1 MIVPNSEVYILKN
14 VPLEPSFD
22 HTIWFDSADQQ
33 ATAFTTYA
41 LAFYFNKVSYQRY
54 PRPYIT
60 LDKTADELFDC
71 NYMMFRNT
79 AYGTKWFYAFITQV
93 EYISNTTSRIYYSID
108 PMQTYLFDVNV
119 GQCFV
124 EREHA
129 MSDAIGDNLIPESF
143 ELGEYKYQEY
153 ALSNNIFAK
162 TTYAIRVMTTC
173 TAIQNDDGSW
183 VISRYGGGTVRTGIY
198 TGVNYHYFRY
208 DPNNPQ
214 KCVNDCNSMLKAITE
229 ATGYGGEDAILSIS
243 IVPYAFCT
251 SIDALVKDLADP
263 PAGYDYVFD
272 SWSGSFD
279 GYTPKNNKLYT
290 EPFCGVYVD
299 NLQGNA
305 ARYAYEYFTDRKP
318 HFEIIGTDNGNLEVV
333 SIPHNYKGLPS
344 CYAESLTLANFP
356 QCSWNIDTYRAWL
369 VQNRATIGAGILNSS
384 LQFAGSLAAGLATAG
399 AAGIAAGGI
408 GATTQEALTW
418 GSKIVPFPNQQN
430 AARAAAIEQSS
441 PGMAFPSTSG
451 IVSTVINTVAAV
463 KTAELQPNHAKG
475 QSTNSIWAAIGK
487 QGFHYYN
494 YRIQGQFARII
505 DDFFSMFGYKTN
517 RLKVPNR
524 NGRKAWNYVKTCG
537 CTLTGSAP
545 ADVTAALVQ
554 IYDRGIT
561 FWRCI
566 DLSTGNPFNR
576 VGNYSL
582 DNSL

>member
-1 MIVPNSEVYILKN
+1 MIVPNSDVYILKN

-22 HTIWFDSADQQ
+22 HTIWFDSPEQQ

-41 LAFYFNKVSYQRY
+41 LAFYFDKVSYQRY

-60 LDKTADELFDC
+60 LDKTADDLFDC

-129 MSDAIGDNLIPESF
+129 MTDAIGDNLNPESF
-143 ELGEYKYQEY
+143 ELGEYVYDNDY
-153 ALSNNIFAK
+153 FPNIFAK
-162 TTYAIRVMTTC
+162 SNYVICILATWKAVYED
-173 TAIQNDDGSW
+173 NKW
-183 VISRYGGGTVRTGIY
+183 VIKDATTGGVGGVDSGIY
-198 TGVNYHYFRY
+198 TGLTKNLFEY
-208 DPNNPQ
+208 DLDNPKACAEKANN
-214 KCVNDCNSMLKAITE
+214 VIEAATKANKADGIVSITMYPKFFMNWSITGDL
-229 ATGYGGEDAILSIS
+229 ATGLVPDTVDSI
-243 IVPYAFCT
+243 PAFT
-251 SIDALVKDLADP
+251 
-263 PAGYDYVFD
+263 GT
-272 SWSGSFD
+272 FD
-279 GYTPKNNKLYT
+279 GYKPKNNKLYT
-290 EPFCGVYVD
+290 APFCGVYVD

-305 ARYAYEYFTDRKP
+305 ANYAYEYFKDRKP
-318 HFEIIGTDNGNLEVV
+318 VFNIVGAVNGNLECA
-333 SIPHNYKGLPS
+333 SIPINYKGLPTNFQ
-344 CYAESLTLANFP
+344 ESLIMGGFP
-356 QCSWNIDTYRAWL
+356 QCAWNVDTFKAWIA
-369 VQNRATIGAGILNSS
+369 QNKYA
-384 LQFAGSLAAGLATAG
+384 
-399 AAGIAAGGI
+399 IAAGV
-408 GATTQEALTW
+408 ATTAISTAARVGAAIATGGLSEIAAAPAAA
-418 GSKIVPFPNQQN
+418 GANVVPFPNAYQPPTGGGSGGGITG
-430 AARAAAIEQSS
+430 AAINGSS
-441 PGMAFPSTSG
+441 NILNDA
-451 IVSTVINTVAAV
+451 INLVAQV
-463 KTAELQPNHAKG
+463 KTASTQPNHARG
-475 QSTNSIWAAIGK
+475 QQSSSVFCAMGY
-487 QGFHYYN
+487 QGFHYMP

-566 DLSTGNPFNR
+566 DLSAGNPFTR
-576 VGNYSL
+576 VGDYTL

>member
-1 MIVPNSEVYILKN
+1 MIVPNSDVYILKN

-22 HTIWFDSADQQ
+22 HTIWFDSPEQQ

-41 LAFYFNKVSYQRY
+41 LAFYFDKVSYQRY

-60 LDKTADELFDC
+60 LDKTADDLFDC

-129 MSDAIGDNLIPESF
+129 MTDAIGDNLNPESF
-143 ELGEYKYQEY
+143 ELGEYVFDNDYFP
-153 ALSNNIFAK
+153 NIFSKVNYVICILATWK
-162 TTYAIRVMTTC
+162 AVYED
-173 TAIQNDDGSW
+173 NKW
-183 VISRYGGGTVRTGIY
+183 VIKDATTGGVGGVDSGIY
-198 TGVNYHYFRY
+198 TGLTKNLCEY
-208 DPNNPQ
+208 DLDNP
-214 KCVNDCNSMLKAITE
+214 KACAEKANAIIEAATKANKADGIVSITMYPKFFMNWSITGDL
-229 ATGYGGEDAILSIS
+229 ATGLVPDTVDSI
-243 IVPYAFCT
+243 PAFT
-251 SIDALVKDLADP
+251 
-263 PAGYDYVFD
+263 GT
-272 SWSGSFD
+272 FD
-279 GYTPKNNKLYT
+279 GYKPKNNKLYT
-290 EPFCGVYVD
+290 APFCGVYVD

-305 ARYAYEYFTDRKP
+305 ANYAYEYFTNRKP
-318 HFEIIGTDNGNLEVV
+318 TFNIVGAVNGNLECA
-333 SIPHNYKGLPS
+333 SIPINYKGLPTNFQ
-344 CYAESLTLANFP
+344 ESLLMGGFP
-356 QCSWNIDTYRAWL
+356 QCAWNVDTFKAWIA
-369 VQNRATIGAGILNSS
+369 QNKYA
-384 LQFAGSLAAGLATAG
+384 
-399 AAGIAAGGI
+399 IAAGVANTAI
-408 GATTQEALTW
+408 DTVKQVALAAT
-418 GSKIVPFPNQQN
+418 GV
-430 AARAAAIEQSS
+430 
-441 PGMAFPSTSG
+441 GMAGEVAGMSAAMTGAGSAQTIQAVG
-451 IVSTVINTVAAV
+451 QYANAYQNMQNVSYNTQGDILNKTVNLVAQV
-463 KTAELQPNHAKG
+463 KTASTQPNHARG
-475 QSTNSIWAAIGK
+475 QQSSSVFCAMGY
-487 QGFHYYN
+487 QGFHYMP

-561 FWRCI
+561 FWRCT
-566 DLSTGNPFNR
+566 DLSAGNPFTR

>member
-1 MIVPNSEVYILKN
+1 MIVPNSDVYILKN

-22 HTIWFDSADQQ
+22 HTIWFDSPEQQ

-41 LAFYFNKVSYQRY
+41 LAFYFDKVSYQRY

-129 MSDAIGDNLIPESF
+129 MTDAIGDNLNPESF
-143 ELGEYKYQEY
+143 ELGEYVYDADY
-153 ALSNNIFAK
+153 FPNIFLK
-162 TTYAIRVMTTC
+162 TNYVICILATWKATYKDN
-173 TAIQNDDGSW
+173 QW
-183 VISRYGGGTVRTGIY
+183 VIEDATTGGVGGVDSGIY
-198 TGVNYHYFRY
+198 TGLTKNLCEY
-208 DPNNPQ
+208 DLANP
-214 KCVNDCNSMLKAITE
+214 KACVQQANAIIEAATKANKADGIVSITMYPKFFMNWSITGDL
-229 ATGYGGEDAILSIS
+229 ATGLVPDTVDSI
-243 IVPYAFCT
+243 PAFT
-251 SIDALVKDLADP
+251 
-263 PAGYDYVFD
+263 GT
-272 SWSGSFD
+272 FD
-279 GYTPKNNKLYT
+279 GYKPKNNKLYT
-290 EPFCGVYVD
+290 APFCGVYVD

-305 ARYAYEYFTDRKP
+305 ANYAYEYFTDRKP
-318 HFEIIGTDNGNLEVV
+318 TFNIVGAVNGNLECA
-333 SIPHNYKGLPS
+333 SIPINYKGLPTNFQ
-344 CYAESLTLANFP
+344 ESLLMGGFP
-356 QCSWNIDTYRAWL
+356 QCAWNVDTFKAWIA
-369 VQNRATIGAGILNSS
+369 QNKYA
-384 LQFAGSLAAGLATAG
+384 
-399 AAGIAAGGI
+399 IAAGV
-408 GATTQEALTW
+408 ATTAIDTVKQVAL
-418 GSKIVPFPNQQN
+418 
-430 AARAAAIEQSS
+430 AATGV
-441 PGMAFPSTSG
+441 GMAGEVAGMSAAMTGAGSAQTIQAVG
-451 IVSTVINTVAAV
+451 QYANAYQNMQNVSYNAQGDVLNKTINLVAQV
-463 KTAELQPNHAKG
+463 KTASTQPNHARG
-475 QSTNSIWAAIGK
+475 QQSSSVFCAMGY
-487 QGFHYYN
+487 QGFHYMP
-494 YRIQGQFARII
+494 YRIKGQFARII
-505 DDFFSMFGYKTN
+505 DDFFSMYGYKTN

-545 ADVTAALVQ
+545 ADATAALVQ

-566 DLSTGNPFNR
+566 DLSAGNPFTR

>member
-1 MIVPNSEVYILKN
+1 MILPDSDVYILKN

-22 HTIWFDSADQQ
+22 HTIWFDSPEQQ

-41 LAFYFNKVSYQRY
+41 LAFYFDKVSYQRY

-129 MSDAIGDNLIPESF
+129 MTDAIGDNLNPESF
-143 ELGEYKYQEY
+143 ELGEYVYDADY
-153 ALSNNIFAK
+153 FPNIFLK
-162 TTYAIRVMTTC
+162 TNYVICILATWKATYKNN
-173 TAIQNDDGSW
+173 QW
-183 VISRYGGGTVRTGIY
+183 VIEDATTGGVGGVDSGIY
-198 TGVNYHYFRY
+198 TGLTKNFCKY
-208 DPNNPQ
+208 DLANP
-214 KCVNDCNSMLKAITE
+214 KACVQQANAIIEAATKANKADGIVSIIMYPKFFMNWSITGDL
-229 ATGYGGEDAILSIS
+229 ATGLVPDTVDSI
-243 IVPYAFCT
+243 PAFT
-251 SIDALVKDLADP
+251 
-263 PAGYDYVFD
+263 GT
-272 SWSGSFD
+272 FD
-279 GYTPKNNKLYT
+279 GYKPKNNKLYT
-290 EPFCGVYVD
+290 APFCGVYVD

-305 ARYAYEYFTDRKP
+305 ANYAYEYFTDRKP
-318 HFEIIGTDNGNLEVV
+318 TFNIVGAVNGNLECA
-333 SIPHNYKGLPS
+333 SIPINYKGLPTNFQ
-344 CYAESLTLANFP
+344 ESLLMGGFP
-356 QCSWNIDTYRAWL
+356 QCAWNVDTFKAWIA
-369 VQNRATIGAGILNSS
+369 QNKYA
-384 LQFAGSLAAGLATAG
+384 
-399 AAGIAAGGI
+399 IAAGV
-408 GATTQEALTW
+408 ATTTIDTVKQVAL
-418 GSKIVPFPNQQN
+418 
-430 AARAAAIEQSS
+430 AATGV
-441 PGMAFPSTSG
+441 GMAGEVAGMSAAMTGAGSAQTIQAVG
-451 IVSTVINTVAAV
+451 QYANAYQNMQNVSYNAQGDVLNKTINLVAQV
-463 KTAELQPNHAKG
+463 KTASTQPNHARG
-475 QSTNSIWAAIGK
+475 QQSSSVFCAMGY
-487 QGFHYYN
+487 QGFHYMP

-505 DDFFSMFGYKTN
+505 DDFFSMYGYKTN

-566 DLSTGNPFNR
+566 DLSTGNPFTR

>member
-1 MIVPNSEVYILKN
+1 MIVPNSEVFILKN

-41 LAFYFNKVSYQRY
+41 LAFYFDKVSYQRY

-129 MSDAIGDNLIPESF
+129 MTDAIGDNLNPESF
-143 ELGEYKYQEY
+143 ELGEYVYDADY
-153 ALSNNIFAK
+153 FPNIFLK
-162 TTYAIRVMTTC
+162 TNYVICILATWKATYKDN
-173 TAIQNDDGSW
+173 QW
-183 VISRYGGGTVRTGIY
+183 VIEDATTGGVGGVDSGIY
-198 TGVNYHYFRY
+198 TGLTKNLCKY
-208 DPNNPQ
+208 DPANP
-214 KCVNDCNSMLKAITE
+214 KACVHQANAIIEAATKANKADGIVSITMYPKFFMNWSITGDL
-229 ATGYGGEDAILSIS
+229 ATGLVPDTVDSI
-243 IVPYAFCT
+243 PAFT
-251 SIDALVKDLADP
+251 
-263 PAGYDYVFD
+263 GT
-272 SWSGSFD
+272 FD
-279 GYTPKNNKLYT
+279 GYKPKNNKLYT
-290 EPFCGVYVD
+290 APFCGVYVD

-305 ARYAYEYFTDRKP
+305 ANYAYEYFTDRKP
-318 HFEIIGTDNGNLEVV
+318 TFNIVGAVNGNLECA
-333 SIPHNYKGLPS
+333 SIPINYKGLPTNFQ
-344 CYAESLTLANFP
+344 ESLLMGGFP
-356 QCSWNIDTYRAWL
+356 QCAWNVDTFKAWIA
-369 VQNRATIGAGILNSS
+369 QNKYA
-384 LQFAGSLAAGLATAG
+384 
-399 AAGIAAGGI
+399 IAAGV
-408 GATTQEALTW
+408 ATTTIDTVKQVAL
-418 GSKIVPFPNQQN
+418 
-430 AARAAAIEQSS
+430 AATGV
-441 PGMAFPSTSG
+441 GMAGEVAGMSAAMTGAGSAQTIQAVG
-451 IVSTVINTVAAV
+451 QYANAYQNMQNVSYNAQGDVLNKTINLVAQV
-463 KTAELQPNHAKG
+463 KTASTQPNHARG
-475 QSTNSIWAAIGK
+475 QQSSSVFCAMGY
-487 QGFHYYN
+487 QGFHYMP

-517 RLKVPNR
+517 RVKVPNR

-566 DLSTGNPFNR
+566 DLSAGNPFTR

>member
-60 LDKTADELFDC
+60 LDKTADDLFDC

-79 AYGTKWFYAFITQV
+79 AYGMKWFYAFITQV

-108 PMQTYLFDVNV
+108 PMQTYLFDVEV

-129 MSDAIGDNLIPESF
+129 MSDNIGDNLIPESF
-143 ELGEYKYQEY
+143 ELGEYVFDADYFPQ
-153 ALSNNIFAK
+153 IFEKSHYTICILATWK
-162 TTYAIRVMTTC
+162 ATYKE
-173 TAIQNDDGSW
+173 NKW
-183 VISRYGGGTVRTGIY
+183 VIEDASTGGVGGVDSGLY
-198 TGVNYHYFRY
+198 TGLTKNTFDY
-208 DPNNPQ
+208 DPDNPQ
-214 KCVNDCNSMLKAITE
+214 SAPHNANAVIEAATKANKADGIVSITMYPDFFINWSI
-229 ATGYGGEDAILSIS
+229 TG
-243 IVPYAFCT
+243 
-251 SIDALVKDLADP
+251 DLADGLVP
-263 PAGYDYVFD
+263 YKMNGIPAFTGT
-272 SWSGSFD
+272 FD
-279 GYTPKNNKLYT
+279 GYKPKNNKLYT
-290 EPFCGVYVD
+290 APFCGVYVD

-305 ARYAYEYFTDRKP
+305 ANYAYEYFTDRKP
-318 HFEIIGTDNGNLEVV
+318 LFYIVGASNGNLECS
-333 SIPHNYKGLPS
+333 SIPINYKGLPS
-344 CYAESLTLANFP
+344 NYQEALIMGGFP
-356 QCSWNIDTYRAWL
+356 QCAWNVDTFKAWVAQNKYAIAAGVANTAIDTVKQVA
-369 VQNRATIGAGILNSS
+369 GAI
-384 LQFAGSLAAGLATAG
+384 AGAGLASAATSAAAQAGNVSQYAG
-399 AAGIAAGGI
+399 AYANQMAA
-408 GATTQEALTW
+408 
-418 GSKIVPFPNQQN
+418 QQN
-430 AARAAAIEQSS
+430 LTEVNTAA
-441 PGMAFPSTSG
+441 SG
-451 IVSTVINTVAAV
+451 DVLSKTINLVAQV
-463 KTAELQPNHAKG
+463 KTASTQPNHARG
-475 QSTNSIWAAIGK
+475 QQSFSVYCALGV
-487 QGFHYYN
+487 QGFHYMP
-494 YRIQGQFARII
+494 YRIQGQFARVI

-545 ADVTAALVQ
+545 ADVTAALVS

>member
-1 MIVPNSEVYILKN
+1 MILPDSDVYILKN

-22 HTIWFDSADQQ
+22 HTIWFDSPEQQ

-41 LAFYFNKVSYQRY
+41 LAFYFDKVSYQRY

-129 MSDAIGDNLIPESF
+129 MTDAIGDNLNPESF
-143 ELGEYKYQEY
+143 ELGEYVYDADY
-153 ALSNNIFAK
+153 FPNIFLK
-162 TTYAIRVMTTC
+162 TNYVICILATWKATYKNNR
-173 TAIQNDDGSW
+173 W
-183 VISRYGGGTVRTGIY
+183 VIEDATTGGVGGVDSGIY
-198 TGVNYHYFRY
+198 TGLTKNLCEY
-208 DPNNPQ
+208 DLANP
-214 KCVNDCNSMLKAITE
+214 KACAQQANAIIEAATKANKADGIVSITMYPKFFMNWSITGDL
-229 ATGYGGEDAILSIS
+229 ATGLVPDTVDSI
-243 IVPYAFCT
+243 PAFT
-251 SIDALVKDLADP
+251 
-263 PAGYDYVFD
+263 GT
-272 SWSGSFD
+272 FD
-279 GYTPKNNKLYT
+279 GYKPKNNKLYT
-290 EPFCGVYVD
+290 APFCGVYVD

-305 ARYAYEYFTDRKP
+305 ANYAYEYFTDRKP
-318 HFEIIGTDNGNLEVV
+318 TFNIVGAVNGNLECA
-333 SIPHNYKGLPS
+333 SIPINYKGLPTNFQ
-344 CYAESLTLANFP
+344 ESLLMGGFP
-356 QCSWNIDTYRAWL
+356 QCAWNVDTFKAWIA
-369 VQNRATIGAGILNSS
+369 QNKYA
-384 LQFAGSLAAGLATAG
+384 
-399 AAGIAAGGI
+399 IAAGV
-408 GATTQEALTW
+408 ATTTIDTVKQVAL
-418 GSKIVPFPNQQN
+418 
-430 AARAAAIEQSS
+430 AATGV
-441 PGMAFPSTSG
+441 GMAGEVAGMSAAMTGAGSAQTIQAVG
-451 IVSTVINTVAAV
+451 QYANAYQNMQNVSYNAQGDVLNKTINLVAQV
-463 KTAELQPNHAKG
+463 KTASTQPNHARG
-475 QSTNSIWAAIGK
+475 QQSSSVFCAMGY
-487 QGFHYYN
+487 QGFHYMP

-505 DDFFSMFGYKTN
+505 DDFFSMYGYKTN

-566 DLSTGNPFNR
+566 DLSTGNPFTR

>member
-1 MIVPNSEVYILKN
+1 MILPDSDVYILKN

-22 HTIWFDSADQQ
+22 HTIWFDSPEQQ

-41 LAFYFNKVSYQRY
+41 LAFYFDKVSYQRY

-129 MSDAIGDNLIPESF
+129 MTDAIGDNLNPESF
-143 ELGEYKYQEY
+143 ELGEYVYDADY
-153 ALSNNIFAK
+153 FPNIFLK
-162 TTYAIRVMTTC
+162 TNYVICILATWKATYKNN
-173 TAIQNDDGSW
+173 QW
-183 VISRYGGGTVRTGIY
+183 VIEDATTGGVGGVDSGIY
-198 TGVNYHYFRY
+198 TGLTKNLCEY
-208 DPNNPQ
+208 DLANP
-214 KCVNDCNSMLKAITE
+214 KACVQQANAIIEAATKANKADGIVSITMYPKFFMNWSITGDL
-229 ATGYGGEDAILSIS
+229 ATGLVPDTVDSI
-243 IVPYAFCT
+243 PAFT
-251 SIDALVKDLADP
+251 
-263 PAGYDYVFD
+263 GT
-272 SWSGSFD
+272 FD
-279 GYTPKNNKLYT
+279 GYKPKNNKLYT
-290 EPFCGVYVD
+290 APFCGVYVD

-305 ARYAYEYFTDRKP
+305 ANYAYEYFTDRKP
-318 HFEIIGTDNGNLEVV
+318 TFNIVGAVNGNLECA
-333 SIPHNYKGLPS
+333 SIPINYKGLPTNFQ
-344 CYAESLTLANFP
+344 ESLLMGGFP
-356 QCSWNIDTYRAWL
+356 QCAWNVDTFKAWIA
-369 VQNRATIGAGILNSS
+369 QNKYA
-384 LQFAGSLAAGLATAG
+384 
-399 AAGIAAGGI
+399 IAAGV
-408 GATTQEALTW
+408 ATTTIDTVKQVAL
-418 GSKIVPFPNQQN
+418 
-430 AARAAAIEQSS
+430 AATGV
-441 PGMAFPSTSG
+441 GMAGEVAGMSAAMTGAGSAQTIQAVG
-451 IVSTVINTVAAV
+451 QYANAYQNMQNVSYNAQGDVLNKTINLVAQV
-463 KTAELQPNHAKG
+463 KTASTQPNHARG
-475 QSTNSIWAAIGK
+475 QQSSSVFCAMGY
-487 QGFHYYN
+487 QGFHYMP

-505 DDFFSMFGYKTN
+505 DDFFSMYGYKTN

-566 DLSTGNPFNR
+566 DLSTGNPFTR

>member
-1 MIVPNSEVYILKN
+1 MIVPNSDVYILKN

-22 HTIWFDSADQQ
+22 HTIWFDSPEQQ

-41 LAFYFNKVSYQRY
+41 LAFYFDKVSYQRY

-93 EYISNTTSRIYYSID
+93 EYISNTTSRIYYTID

-129 MSDAIGDNLIPESF
+129 MTDAIGDNLNPESF
-143 ELGEYKYQEY
+143 ELGEYVYDADY
-153 ALSNNIFAK
+153 FPNIFLK
-162 TTYAIRVMTTC
+162 TNYVICILATWKATYKD
-173 TAIQNDDGSW
+173 NKW
-183 VISRYGGGTVRTGIY
+183 VIEDSSTGGVGGVDSGIY
-198 TGVNYHYFRY
+198 TGLTKNLFEY
-208 DPNNPQ
+208 DPSSPRA
-214 KCVNDCNSMLKAITE
+214 CVENANAVIKE
-229 ATGYGGEDAILSIS
+229 ATKANKADGIVSITMYPKFFMNWS
-243 IVPYAFCT
+243 IT
-251 SIDALVKDLADP
+251 GDLATGLVPDTVDSI
-263 PAGYDYVFD
+263 PAFTGT
-272 SWSGSFD
+272 FD
-279 GYTPKNNKLYT
+279 GYKPKNNKLYT
-290 EPFCGVYVD
+290 APFCGVYVD

-305 ARYAYEYFTDRKP
+305 ANYAYEYFADRKP
-318 HFEIIGTDNGNLEVV
+318 TFNIVGAVNGNLECA
-333 SIPHNYKGLPS
+333 SIPINYKGLPTNFQ
-344 CYAESLTLANFP
+344 ESLLMGGFP
-356 QCSWNIDTYRAWL
+356 QCAWNVDTFKAWIA
-369 VQNRATIGAGILNSS
+369 QNKYA
-384 LQFAGSLAAGLATAG
+384 
-399 AAGIAAGGI
+399 IAAGV
-408 GATTQEALTW
+408 ATTTIDTVKTVAMAATGVGMAGEVAGMSAAMTGA
-418 GSKIVPFPNQQN
+418 GSPQTIQAVSQYATAYQN
-430 AARAAAIEQSS
+430 AQNVSYNAQSDVLNK
-441 PGMAFPSTSG
+441 T
-451 IVSTVINTVAAV
+451 INLVAQV
-463 KTAELQPNHAKG
+463 KTASTQPNHARG
-475 QSTNSIWAAIGK
+475 QQSSSVFCAMGY
-487 QGFHYYN
+487 QGFHYMP

-566 DLSTGNPFNR
+566 DLSAGNPFTR

>member
-1 MIVPNSEVYILKN
+1 MILPDSEVYILKN

-60 LDKTADELFDC
+60 LDKTADDLFDC

-129 MSDAIGDNLIPESF
+129 MTDAIGDNLNPESF
-143 ELGEYKYQEY
+143 ELGEYVYDHDY
-153 ALSNNIFAK
+153 FPNIFAK
-162 TTYAIRVMTTC
+162 SNYVICILATWKATYEG
-173 TAIQNDDGSW
+173 NKW
-183 VISRYGGGTVRTGIY
+183 VIKDSSTGGVGGVDSGIY
-198 TGVNYHYFRY
+198 TGLTKNLFEY
-208 DPNNPQ
+208 DLDNPRA
-214 KCVNDCNSMLKAITE
+214 CVENANAVITE
-229 ATGYGGEDAILSIS
+229 ATKANKADGIVSITMYPKFFMNWS
-243 IVPYAFCT
+243 IT
-251 SIDALVKDLADP
+251 GDLATGLVPDTVDSI
-263 PAGYDYVFD
+263 PAFTGT
-272 SWSGSFD
+272 FD
-279 GYTPKNNKLYT
+279 GYKPKNNKLYT
-290 EPFCGVYVD
+290 APFCGVYVD

-305 ARYAYEYFTDRKP
+305 ANYAYEYFANRKP
-318 HFEIIGTDNGNLEVV
+318 TFNIVGAVNGNLECA
-333 SIPHNYKGLPS
+333 SIPINYKGLPTNFQ
-344 CYAESLTLANFP
+344 ESLIMGGFP
-356 QCSWNIDTYRAWL
+356 QCAWNVDTFKAWIA
-369 VQNRATIGAGILNSS
+369 QNKYA
-384 LQFAGSLAAGLATAG
+384 
-399 AAGIAAGGI
+399 IAAGV
-408 GATTQEALTW
+408 ATTAIDTVKQVAL
-418 GSKIVPFPNQQN
+418 
-430 AARAAAIEQSS
+430 AATGV
-441 PGMAFPSTSG
+441 GMAGEVAGMSAAMTGAGSAQTIQAVG
-451 IVSTVINTVAAV
+451 QYANSYQNMQNVSYNTQEDILNKTINLVAQV
-463 KTAELQPNHAKG
+463 KTASTQPNHARG
-475 QSTNSIWAAIGK
+475 QQSSSVFCAMGY
-487 QGFHYYN
+487 QGFHYMT

-505 DDFFSMFGYKTN
+505 DDFFSMYGYKTN
-517 RLKVPNR
+517 RLKIPNR

-545 ADVTAALVQ
+545 ADVTASLVQ

-566 DLSTGNPFNR
+566 DLSAGNPFTR
-576 VGNYSL
+576 VGDYTL

>member
-1 MIVPNSEVYILKN
+1 MIVPNSEVFILKN

-22 HTIWFDSADQQ
+22 HTIWFDSPEQQ

-41 LAFYFNKVSYQRY
+41 LAFYFDKVSYQRY

-129 MSDAIGDNLIPESF
+129 MTDAIGDNLNPESF
-143 ELGEYKYQEY
+143 ELGEYVYDADY
-153 ALSNNIFAK
+153 FPNIFLK
-162 TTYAIRVMTTC
+162 TNYVICILATWKATYKDN
-173 TAIQNDDGSW
+173 QW
-183 VISRYGGGTVRTGIY
+183 VIEDATTGGVGGVDSGIY
-198 TGVNYHYFRY
+198 TGLTKNLCKY
-208 DPNNPQ
+208 DPANP
-214 KCVNDCNSMLKAITE
+214 KACVQQANAIIEAATKANKADGIVSITMYPKFFMNWSITGDL
-229 ATGYGGEDAILSIS
+229 ATGLVPDTVDSI
-243 IVPYAFCT
+243 PAFT
-251 SIDALVKDLADP
+251 
-263 PAGYDYVFD
+263 GT
-272 SWSGSFD
+272 FD
-279 GYTPKNNKLYT
+279 GYKPKNNKLYT
-290 EPFCGVYVD
+290 APFCGVYVD

-305 ARYAYEYFTDRKP
+305 ANYAYEYFTDRKP
-318 HFEIIGTDNGNLEVV
+318 TFNIVGAVNGNLECA
-333 SIPHNYKGLPS
+333 SIPINYKGLPTNFQ
-344 CYAESLTLANFP
+344 ESLIMGGFP
-356 QCSWNIDTYRAWL
+356 QCAWNVDTFKAWIA
-369 VQNRATIGAGILNSS
+369 QNKYA
-384 LQFAGSLAAGLATAG
+384 
-399 AAGIAAGGI
+399 IAAGVANTAIDVAKKVAVAGMGAGFANAMAVGEI
-408 GATTQEALTW
+408 GYSGATSGASHAAINQYLGARQNVFETGVSSGGDALT
-418 GSKIVPFPNQQN
+418 N
-430 AARAAAIEQSS
+430 
-441 PGMAFPSTSG
+441 T
-451 IVSTVINTVAAV
+451 INLVAQV
-463 KTAELQPNHAKG
+463 KTASTQPNHARG
-475 QSTNSIWAAIGK
+475 QQSSSVFCAMGY
-487 QGFHYYN
+487 QGFHYMP

-517 RLKVPNR
+517 RVKVPNR

-566 DLSTGNPFNR
+566 DLSAGNPFTR

>member
-1 MIVPNSEVYILKN
+1 MILPDSDVFILKN

-22 HTIWFDSADQQ
+22 HTIWFDSPEQQ

-41 LAFYFNKVSYQRY
+41 LAFYFDKVSYQRY

-119 GQCFV
+119 EQCFV

-129 MSDAIGDNLIPESF
+129 MTDAIGDNLNPESF
-143 ELGEYKYQEY
+143 ELGEYVYDADY
-153 ALSNNIFAK
+153 FPNIFLKSNYVICILATWK
-162 TTYAIRVMTTC
+162 ATYKD
-173 TAIQNDDGSW
+173 NKW
-183 VISRYGGGTVRTGIY
+183 VIEDATTGGVGGVDSGIY
-198 TGVNYHYFRY
+198 TGLTKNLCKY
-208 DPNNPQ
+208 DLANP
-214 KCVNDCNSMLKAITE
+214 KACVQQANAIIEAATKANKADGIVSITMYPKFFMNWSITGDL
-229 ATGYGGEDAILSIS
+229 ATGLVPDTVDSI
-243 IVPYAFCT
+243 PAFT
-251 SIDALVKDLADP
+251 
-263 PAGYDYVFD
+263 GT
-272 SWSGSFD
+272 FD
-279 GYTPKNNKLYT
+279 GYKPKNNKLYT
-290 EPFCGVYVD
+290 APFCGVYVD

-305 ARYAYEYFTDRKP
+305 ANYAYEYFTDRKP
-318 HFEIIGTDNGNLEVV
+318 TFNIVGAVNGNLECA
-333 SIPHNYKGLPS
+333 SIPINYKGLPTNFQ
-344 CYAESLTLANFP
+344 ESLLMGGFP
-356 QCSWNIDTYRAWL
+356 QCAWNVDTFKAWIA
-369 VQNRATIGAGILNSS
+369 QNKYA
-384 LQFAGSLAAGLATAG
+384 
-399 AAGIAAGGI
+399 IAAGV
-408 GATTQEALTW
+408 ATTTIDTVKQVAL
-418 GSKIVPFPNQQN
+418 
-430 AARAAAIEQSS
+430 AATGV
-441 PGMAFPSTSG
+441 GMAGEVAGMSAAMTGAGSAQTIQAVG
-451 IVSTVINTVAAV
+451 QYANAYQNMQNVSYNAQGDVLNKTINLVAQV
-463 KTAELQPNHAKG
+463 KTASTQPNHARG
-475 QSTNSIWAAIGK
+475 QQSSSVFCAMGY
-487 QGFHYYN
+487 QGFHYMP

-505 DDFFSMFGYKTN
+505 DDFFSMYGYKTN

-566 DLSTGNPFNR
+566 DLSAGNPFTR